1 MTPDTDSA
9 VIDFTL
15 AAISERAR
23 NLYRDGYHRE
33 AVRHESQRLLN
44 RLGDLADLP
53 ELDGQALVQRAFAE
67 RSPVLVL
74 NQRATAVERDEQAG
88 LRYLTLGVTC
98 AIRNVLTH
106 DVERDVSAQDG
117 AIWLGL
123 IGWLHQQLDSTERI
137 DSPEDDDEDEAAED
151 L

>member
-9 VIDFTL
+9 VIDIQL
-15 AAISERAR
+15 NAISEHAR
-23 NLYRDGYHRE
+23 NLYRDGYHRD

-44 RLGDLADLP
+44 RLRDLADLP

-67 RSPVLVL
+67 QAPILAL

-106 DVERDVSAQDG
+106 DIERDVSAQDG

-137 DSPEDDDEDEAAED
+137 DSAVDEANGQE
-151 L
+151 LTQ

>member
-1 MTPDTDSA
+1 MTPDTDGA
-9 VIDFTL
+9 AIDIQLT
-15 AAISERAR
+15 AISEHAR
-23 NLYRDGYHRE
+23 NLYRDGYHRD

-44 RLGDLADLP
+44 RLRDLADLP

-67 RSPVLVL
+67 QAPILVL

-106 DVERDVSAQDG
+106 DIERDVSAQDG

-123 IGWLHQQLDSTERI
+123 IGWLHQRLDNTERI
-137 DSPEDDDEDEAAED
+137 DSAVDEGNGQE
-151 L
+151 LMQ

>member
-1 MTPDTDSA
+1 MTPDTDGA
-9 VIDFTL
+9 AIDIQLT
-15 AAISERAR
+15 AISEHAR
-23 NLYRDGYHRE
+23 NLYRDGYHRD

-44 RLGDLADLP
+44 RLRDLADLP

-67 RSPVLVL
+67 QAPILVL

-106 DVERDVSAQDG
+106 DIERDVSAQDG

-123 IGWLHQQLDSTERI
+123 LSLLHQRLDNTERI
-137 DSPEDDDEDEAAED
+137 DSAVDEGNGQE
-151 L
+151 LTQ

>member
-1 MTPDTDSA
+1 MTPDTDGA
-9 VIDFTL
+9 VIDIQLT
-15 AAISERAR
+15 AISEHAR
-23 NLYRDGYHRE
+23 NLYRDGYHRD

-44 RLGDLADLP
+44 RLRDLADLP

-67 RSPVLVL
+67 QAPILVL
-74 NQRATAVERDEQAG
+74 NQRTTAIERNEQAG

-98 AIRNVLTH
+98 ALRNVLTH

-137 DSPEDDDEDEAAED
+137 DSAADEANGQVDAP
-151 L
+151 